1 MMALSEQDKEWVK
14 LISEKLTYEV
24 TERVLS
30 KHVEDCPYGQRQINY
45 KHLIIGIIIGAGLL
59 GGGSG
64 LMILKSLLGI

>member
-1 MMALSEQDKEWVK
+1 MMALSEPDKEWIK

-24 TERVLS
+24 VEKVML
-30 KHVEDCPYGQRQINY
+30 KHIEDCPYGQRQINY

>member
-1 MMALSEQDKEWVK
+1 MMALSEQDKEWVQ
-14 LISEKLTYEV
+14 LISERLTYAVVEKV
-24 TERVLS
+24 ML

-64 LMILKSLLGI
+64 LVMLKSLLGI